1 MNVCSRCSS
10 CRHILNEE
18 DVNNS
23 LIMIQPTL
31 MSYTFDVPPQPV
43 LLDSVSIKPD
53 VILLL
58 DTFFHIL
65 IFHGETV
72 AQWRKAGYQDQDG
85 YENFKEL
92 LESPVAD
99 AQDLLTDRF
108 PIPRYI
114 VCDQGGSQARFL
126 LSKLN
131 PSTTHMSASMYGSA
145 QGASAGQAI
154 FTDDVSLQ
162 VFMEHLKR
170 LVRVF
175 FLCFFV
181 FSLGADGCCDRL
193 SVHRRTRLFGSVWT
207 SLFVP
212 VFLLLLYVV
221 DTLPVCQCVSFIT
234 NRSRCNT

>member
-1 MNVCSRCSS
+1 VLIPLS
-10 CRHILNEE
+10 HVLNDV

-31 MSYTFDVPPQPV
+31 MSYTFDTDPHPV

-65 IFHGETV
+65 IFHGETI
-72 AQWRKAGYQDQDG
+72 AQWRKANYQEQEG

-92 LESPVAD
+92 LEAPISD
-99 AQDLLTDRF
+99 AQELLEDRN

-131 PSTTHMSASMYGSA
+131 PSTTHMSGSGYG
-145 QGASAGQAI
+145 GAGGGAGQAI

-170 LVRVF
+170 LVSDIIDYAG
-175 FLCFFV
+175 L
-181 FSLGADGCCDRL
+181 
-193 SVHRRTRLFGSVWT
+193 
-207 SLFVP
+207 
-212 VFLLLLYVV
+212 
-221 DTLPVCQCVSFIT
+221 
-234 NRSRCNT
+234 RC

>member
-1 MNVCSRCSS
+1 
-10 CRHILNEE
+10 
-18 DVNNS
+18 
-23 LIMIQPTL
+23 
-31 MSYTFDVPPQPV
+31 MSYTFDVAPQPV

-72 AQWRKAGYQDQDG
+72 AQWRKAGYQEQEG

-92 LESPVAD
+92 LEAPVAD
-99 AQDLLTDRF
+99 AQDLLVDRF

-131 PSTTHMSASMYGSA
+131 PSTTHMSSSMYGSA
-145 QGASAGQAI
+145 PQNGQAI

-170 LVRVF
+170 LV
-175 FLCFFV
+175 
-181 FSLGADGCCDRL
+181 SLL
-193 SVHRRTRLFGSVWT
+193 SVSLYTAAADEFIGCWSSNQLMTRADEIRAGG
-207 SLFVP
+207 
-212 VFLLLLYVV
+212 V
-221 DTLPVCQCVSFIT
+221 DMRKMT
-234 NRSRCNT
+234 

>member
-1 MNVCSRCSS
+1 
-10 CRHILNEE
+10 
-18 DVNNS
+18 
-23 LIMIQPTL
+23 MIQPTL
-31 MSYTFDVPPQPV
+31 MSYTFDVAPQPV

-72 AQWRKAGYQDQDG
+72 AQWRKAGYQDQEG

-92 LESPVAD
+92 LEAPVTD

-145 QGASAGQAI
+145 QGAGAGQAI

-170 LVRVF
+170 LVRVSF
-175 FLCFFV
+175 PWFSFEGVADLCV
-181 FSLGADGCCDRL
+181 CDRL
-193 SVHRRTRLFGSVWT
+193 SVRRRTRLFGSGWR
-207 SLFVP
+207 
-212 VFLLLLYVV
+212 VFLPCLFSIASFV
-221 DTLPVCQCVSFIT
+221 DTLPDCLSMCPLYYL
-234 NRSRCNT
+234 

>member
-1 MNVCSRCSS
+1 
-10 CRHILNEE
+10 
-18 DVNNS
+18 
-23 LIMIQPTL
+23 
-31 MSYTFDVPPQPV
+31 MSYTFDVAPSPV

-72 AQWRKAGYQDQDG
+72 AQWRKAGYQDQEG

-92 LESPVAD
+92 LEAPVTD

-145 QGASAGQAI
+145 QGTGAGQAI

-175 FLCFFV
+175 V
-181 FSLGADGCCDRL
+181 FSWCWWLIRATGCRCADKLGRLGWHGRCSTSFFSFSFASFCRYATGL
-193 SVHRRTRLFGSVWT
+193 SVN
-207 SLFVP
+207 
-212 VFLLLLYVV
+212 
-221 DTLPVCQCVSFIT
+221 VSPFIT
-234 NRSRCNT
+234 DRSRCDV

>member
-1 MNVCSRCSS
+1 MRRLSTGRSRKPAIEIVLLIRND
-10 CRHILNEE
+10 RHVLNDA

-31 MSYTFDVPPQPV
+31 MSYSFDKEPEPV

-65 IFHGETV
+65 IFHGETI
-72 AQWRKAGYQDQDG
+72 AAWRKAEYQNQEG

-92 LESPVAD
+92 LEAPVQD
-99 AQDLLTDRF
+99 AQELLADRN

-131 PSTTHMSASMYGSA
+131 PSTTHMTGGTYGS
-145 QGASAGQAI
+145 GPTSGQAI

-170 LVRVF
+170 LVR
-175 FLCFFV
+175 
-181 FSLGADGCCDRL
+181 
-193 SVHRRTRLFGSVWT
+193 
-207 SLFVP
+207 
-212 VFLLLLYVV
+212 
-221 DTLPVCQCVSFIT
+221 LPV
-234 NRSRCNT
+234 R